1 MTGSIGDWFADRRD
15 GSFGDSADDEVVEH
29 PGFGE
34 LPPEDPEIP
43 ERIGTGSSEAELD
56 AQRRRNGLPGLRQ
69 RPATR
74 PAPALPARPPLV
86 APARATTD
94 VPWHLRQRI
103 VDFARLH
110 PRGGPKGIA
119 VELLR
124 RGTPATEVQVAHVLR
139 TSSPAERETLYGPPA
154 RETPSLRGRTAGP
167 TRLQAEVCGSCGTS
181 LNVQFRCSCS

>member
-1 MTGSIGDWFADRRD
+1 MTGSIGDWFADRQD

-43 ERIGTGSSEAELD
+43 ERVSTGPTEAELD
-56 AQRRRNGLPGLRQ
+56 ALRRRNGLPGLRQ

-74 PAPALPARPPLV
+74 PAARPPVV
-86 APARATTD
+86 APARTTPPD
-94 VPWHLRQRI
+94 LPEHLRQRI

-110 PRGGPKGIA
+110 PHGGPKGVA

-124 RGTPATEVQVAHVLR
+124 RGTPATAAQVAHVLR
-139 TSSPAERETLYGPPA
+139 TLSPAERETLYALPA
-154 RETPSLRGRTAGP
+154 SETPSLRGRTAGP
-167 TRLQAEVCGSCGTS
+167 MRLQAEVCGSCGTS